1 MKSHVK
7 IKLLF
12 VLLAL
17 IGFEVLAQQEKQR
30 VRVVATPSPSPS
42 TQPRQTPTPL
52 TIKPNPSPS
61 PSAKIEK
68 SPIKSLSEL
77 QLKIRQILSNQL
89 LQRCRIGIKVISL
102 DTDKVIFDED
112 STKYFMPA
120 SNMKNFTVAAALEK
134 LTPDFRFV
142 TSVYATSALDKDGV
156 IKGDLIIFGR
166 GDPTISF
173 GINPDDDIKGMEK
186 LVEKIVSAGV
196 RRIEGNLI
204 ADESYFNSSPI
215 PYTWEWDDLQWYYGA
230 QVSALSI
237 NDNAAKL
244 LIKPSRT
251 KNENATLQLLPPESG
266 LVVINEVK
274 TTEGDS
280 KQIELKRRLG
290 TNILEVS
297 GFMGKNAK
305 PFETYVAIPNPAL
318 TFISILRS
326 LLEQKGVVIKGQTQV
341 FDSDYRKKNP
351 LNKNLIEIAKLE
363 SPPLSLIAQRTM
375 KPSQNLYTELI
386 LRAMGET
393 LGSSEDPKKNS
404 LEKGIAVVE
413 KFLSEIGISPESVLM
428 HDGSGLSRHD
438 LVTPE
443 AITRLYAYM
452 KKSRFADSWYE
463 SLTIAGIDGTLKER
477 FKGTLAE
484 KNVRGK
490 TGTIN
495 QVSALSGYVTT
506 LSGERLA
513 FSIIINNLPD
523 TKLRVST
530 IDEIVLLL
538 ANFVGENDERN

>member
-538 ANFVGENDERN
+538 ANFVGEDDERN

>member
-523 TKLRVST
+523 VKLRVST

>member
-523 TKLRVST
+523 AKLRVST